1 MKKQNSI
8 IVVKANTMATSYT
21 YSEIFCCGNC
31 HDAVTIEE
39 LPGGDLAY
47 CCKNAACQKAVS
59 VDCPESL
66 ALIEDVV
73 LKLPVKRSASIDIDA
88 RVQTK
93 HTQQRGTVTG
103 RQLVAKR
110 RRFITLI
117 RIEFDDGR
125 VGSFEEKDI
134 VQVQA

>member
-1 MKKQNSI
+1 MISLK
-8 IVVKANTMATSYT
+8 
-21 YSEIFCCGNC
+21 FCCAQC
-31 HDAVTIEE
+31 HDSVRIEE

-59 VDCPESL
+59 VDCPEAL

-73 LKLPVKRSASIDIDA
+73 LKLPVKRSANIDIDA

-134 VQVQA
+134 VQVAA